1 MITAPDF
8 TKLRNYMMFR
18 ELDENSLSELAKHC
32 QYLELQA
39 GKTLFEQNEAS
50 DALYMLEDGQIH
62 VVRQY
67 PDGEQVIL
75 ATEGPYYVIGD
86 LSMLTG
92 SPRTGAVVAVS
103 DCTLIR
109 LSREAFDDVCSRVP
123 GISASLVTYVAKR
136 LYRLNLQVREHAI
149 GNVAARV
156 ASLLMLLSGR
166 ESDTKNTVIR
176 INRMARAAATDADKV
191 ERILQEWDEAGY
203 ISYDGH
209 QVTLHDIDKI
219 RDLAG

>member
-1 MITAPDF
+1 MIAAPDF
-8 TKLRNYMMFR
+8 TKLRNYMMFHG
-18 ELDENSLSELAKHC
+18 LDDESLSELAKHC
-32 QYLELQA
+32 QYIELQA

-62 VVRQY
+62 VIRQY
-67 PDGEQVIL
+67 DDGEQVIL

-86 LSMLTG
+86 LSMLID

-109 LSREAFDDVCSRVP
+109 LSREAFDDICSRVP
-123 GISASLVTYVAKR
+123 GISANSVKYLAKR

-156 ASLLMLLSGR
+156 ASLLMLLSSKEEGAQ
-166 ESDTKNTVIR
+166 TTALR
-176 INRMARAAATDADKV
+176 ISRVARAAATDADKV
-191 ERILQEWDEAGY
+191 ERILQEWGEAGY
-203 ISYDGH
+203 ISYDGR
-209 QVTLHDIDKI
+209 QITIHDRDKL

>member
-156 ASLLMLLSGR
+156 ASLLVLLSNR

-209 QVTLHDIDKI
+209 QVTLNDIDKI

>member
-92 SPRTGAVVAVS
+92 SPRTGTVVAVS

-109 LSREAFDDVCSRVP
+109 LSREAFDDVCNHTYDIVSHNQDSSGHKDIWQSFHDFIEHISRR
-123 GISASLVTYVAKR
+123 T
-136 LYRLNLQVREHAI
+136 
-149 GNVAARV
+149 
-156 ASLLMLLSGR
+156 
-166 ESDTKNTVIR
+166 SDNF
-176 INRMARAAATDADKV
+176 DF
-191 ERILQEWDEAGY
+191 
-203 ISYDGH
+203 
-209 QVTLHDIDKI
+209 
-219 RDLAG
+219 